1 VLYFV
6 YREGVSG
13 FVNNTIQPK
22 HKDIVW
28 SIPFIMIF
36 AVNIC
41 NAIGFHILTP
51 ILPKY
56 AVSLNLGNSVAGML
70 GTMFAITS
78 IISRIT
84 LTQINLSG
92 RYRKA
97 IILALGLIS
106 ISMFGYSISNTAEM
120 LYLFRLVQGM
130 GWGVCTAALATLA
143 ALTLPPSQI
152 GAGIGMFG
160 LGSVFGQA
168 LAPNLGLTL
177 VDMVGYHNTFLI
189 SFGVLVVAIILC
201 FCLKNIETV
210 SDAGQKRYG
219 GRIAFKD
226 MNWSPLFPT
235 LVIMISMI
243 PASAVTSFI
252 ALTAESRGVVN
263 IGLFFTVNA
272 FSLLFIRP
280 FFGKLS
286 DHIHPWTLLI
296 PSLMVYALVMI
307 GLHFANSLLV
317 FLILAFF
324 NAFSFGSINPT
335 TQAWSVRMVEKAQI
349 GMAQIIFYTGLDLGS
364 GIGSFIA
371 GAIADKAGYSDIYLW
386 MLIPIVILLITL
398 IVYGFMKRGHLLIIK
413 REA

>member
-1 VLYFV
+1 MN
-6 YREGVSG
+6 SK
-13 FVNNTIQPK
+13 QPK
-22 HKDIVW
+22 HKDTVW
-28 SIPFIMIF
+28 SVPFIMIF
-36 AVNIC
+36 AVNVC

-56 AVSLNLGNSVAGML
+56 AVSLDLGNSVAGML
-70 GTMFAITS
+70 GTMFAVTS
-78 IISRIT
+78 IISRIA
-84 LTQINLSG
+84 LTQINLTG

-97 IILALGLIS
+97 IILAFGLIAV
-106 ISMFGYSISNTAEM
+106 SMFGYSISNTAGM
-120 LYLFRLVQGM
+120 LYLFRLVQGV

-143 ALTLPPSQI
+143 ALTLPPSKI

-177 VDMVGYHNTFLI
+177 TDMVGYRNTFLI
-189 SFGVLVVAIILC
+189 SFGILAVAIVLC
-201 FCLKNIETV
+201 FCLKNIEAVGETNKER
-210 SDAGQKRYG
+210 SG

-226 MNWSPLFPT
+226 INWSPLFPT

-243 PASAVTSFI
+243 PASAVNSFI
-252 ALTAESRGVVN
+252 VLTAESRSVAN

-272 FSLLFIRP
+272 FSLLFTRP
-280 FFGKLS
+280 IFGKLS

-296 PSLMVYALVMI
+296 PSIVVFALVMI
-307 GLHFANSLLV
+307 GLYFANSLIV
-317 FLILAFF
+317 FLILALL
-324 NAFSFGSINPT
+324 NALSFGSINPT
-335 TQAWSVRMVEKAQI
+335 TQAWSVRSVEKAQI

-364 GIGSFIA
+364 GIGSYTA

-386 MLIPIVILLITL
+386 MLIPVVIELVIL
-398 IVYGFMKRGHLLIIK
+398 IVYGFMKRRLELIK